1 MVHEH
6 NGVQCHGHS
15 HAHGS
20 PSAGPMPAVAAPE
33 ALGGVVYDY
42 AKWVRYGMIFGA
54 LYWWTEGGILTYI
67 LYGTVFFLGMLYMQ
81 QTTLLYAANHPQIP
95 RRPDQIPSQYKMSSP
110 AQYNLRFEDVYIKC
124 PDGEVIHSW
133 LILQPGEASKSA
145 ATVVYFHGNA
155 GNIGMRLPL
164 YNDMCDRCKVNVMA
178 VEYRGYGNS
187 SGKPSEEGLQMDADA
202 ALSWLLT
209 ECDKVDRSKIFLFG
223 RSLGGAVATWLAS
236 KHADRGLFK
245 GLILEN
251 TFSSIGELALKL
263 FPLLK
268 LFRFLLPVLLKN
280 KWDSEVEM
288 RKVKAPVLFVAGMKD
303 AMIPNAH
310 MRALYDASGANSA
323 KRIFKEFPE
332 GGHNDTPIKHKEEY
346 NKVLVDFLKEN

>member
-1 MVHEH
+1 ME
-6 NGVQCHGHS
+6 CHGHGAS
-15 HAHGS
+15 TNASKGPT
-20 PSAGPMPAVAAPE
+20 PSFAAPE
-33 ALGGVVYDY
+33 ALGGVTHDY

-54 LYWWTEGGILTYI
+54 LYWWTEGGVITYI

-95 RRPDQIPSQYKMSSP
+95 RRPDQIPPQYKMSSP

-145 ATVVYFHGNA
+145 PTVMYFHGNA

-164 YNDMCDRCKVNVMA
+164 YNDMCNRCKVNVMA

-187 SGKPSEEGLQMDADA
+187 SGIPSEEGLRMDADA
-202 ALSWLLT
+202 ALNWLMT
-209 ECDKVDRSKIFLFG
+209 ECESVNRKRIFLFG

-236 KHADRGLFK
+236 KHASSPVFK

-268 LFRFLLPVLLKN
+268 MFRFLLPVLLKN
-280 KWDSEVEM
+280 KWDSEQQIRSVT
-288 RKVKAPVLFVAGMKD
+288 VPVLFLAGLKD
-303 AMIPNAH
+303 AMIPISH
-310 MRALYDASGANSA
+310 MRALYNASSENSPS
-323 KRIFKEFPE
+323 RIFKEFPE

-346 NKVLVDFLKEN
+346 NQVLEEFLKKND